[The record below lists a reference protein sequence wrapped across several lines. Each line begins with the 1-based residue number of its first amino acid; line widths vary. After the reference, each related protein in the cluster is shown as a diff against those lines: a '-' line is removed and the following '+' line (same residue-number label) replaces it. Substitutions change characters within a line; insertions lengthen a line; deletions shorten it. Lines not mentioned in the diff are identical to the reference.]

1 MFINVSITILR
12 KLYMSKKIGISI
24 GLVVLAVIIIGVYTS
39 ATMNTNNESTV
50 GDTRDAAPLVPNQMV
65 TSTQSQTSQ
74 VVLGTQ
80 SDIVDRV
87 QGVYE
92 VYAPEKIARAEI
104 GPVVLFFHASWCP
117 SCRRLNA
124 DIEKNSTLIPDGVT
138 VLKVDYDTST
148 DLKKKYGV
156 TTQHTL
162 VQVDQEGNLIKKWT
176 GSSQLSKLISE
187 IQ

>member
-1 MFINVSITILR
+1 MIVS
-12 KLYMSKKIGISI
+12 
-24 GLVVLAVIIIGVYTS
+24 
-39 ATMNTNNESTV
+39 N
-50 GDTRDAAPLVPNQMV
+50 
-65 TSTQSQTSQ
+65 QSQAGGGMLS
-74 VVLGTQ
+74 TQ
-80 SDIVDRV
+80 SDIVDRA

-138 VLKVDYDTST
+138 LLKVDYDTST
-148 DLKKKYGV
+148 NLKKKYGV

-162 VQVDQEGNLIKKWT
+162 VQVDPEGNLIKKWT